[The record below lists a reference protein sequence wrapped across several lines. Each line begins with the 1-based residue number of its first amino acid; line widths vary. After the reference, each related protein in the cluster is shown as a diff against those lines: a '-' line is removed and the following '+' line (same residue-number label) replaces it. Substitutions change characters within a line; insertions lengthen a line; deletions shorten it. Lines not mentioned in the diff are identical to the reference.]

1 MIKIFKKKKKLTFV
15 DSLGGN
21 SVTLMIACIS
31 PADYNMDETV
41 STLRYAN
48 RALQIKNKPIVNQD
62 PITAQISALSKEVKI
77 LILSKN
83 KIILILYF

>member
-1 MIKIFKKKKKLTFV
+1 
-15 DSLGGN
+15 
-21 SVTLMIACIS
+21 MIACIS

-62 PITAQISALSKEVKI
+62 PITAQISVLSKEVIHLKMKLFSTGCVI
-77 LILSKN
+77 FSFSNRIMN
-83 KIILILYF
+83 

>member
-1 MIKIFKKKKKLTFV
+1 MVFFFI

-62 PITAQISALSKEVKI
+62 PITAQISVLSKEVINLKMKLFSARCVI
-77 LILSKN
+77 FLFFYRIMN
-83 KIILILYF
+83 

>member
-1 MIKIFKKKKKLTFV
+1 M
-15 DSLGGN
+15 GGN

-48 RALQIKNKPIVNQD
+48 RALQIKNKPVVNQD
-62 PITAQISALSKEVKI
+62 PITAQISALSKEVFNLNFT
-77 LILSKN
+77 LIFSV
-83 KIILILYF
+83 IWFFFFF

>member
-1 MIKIFKKKKKLTFV
+1 
-15 DSLGGN
+15 
-21 SVTLMIACIS
+21 MIACIS

-62 PITAQISALSKEVKI
+62 PITVQISALSKEVI
-77 LILSKN
+77 D
-83 KIILILYF
+83 ILY

>member
-1 MIKIFKKKKKLTFV
+1 MKLKRFLFFHQLLFT

-48 RALQIKNKPIVNQD
+48 RALQIKNKPVINQD
-62 PITAQISALSKEVKI
+62 PITAQISALSKEVI
-77 LILSKN
+77 NLN
-83 KIILILYF
+83 FT

>member
-1 MIKIFKKKKKLTFV
+1 MWFFFYI

-48 RALQIKNKPIVNQD
+48 RALQIKNKPVVNQD
-62 PITAQISALSKEVKI
+62 PITAQISALSKEV
-77 LILSKN
+77 SSS
-83 KIILILYF
+83 YFT

>member
-1 MIKIFKKKKKLTFV
+1 MLFT

-48 RALQIKNKPIVNQD
+48 RALQIKNKPVINQD
-62 PITAQISALSKEVKI
+62 PITAQISTLSKEVINLKFTFKYY
-77 LILSKN
+77 LVFCTN
-83 KIILILYF
+83 FFYFLRIMI

>member
-1 MIKIFKKKKKLTFV
+1 MKLESVNIFLFFELMFT

-48 RALQIKNKPIVNQD
+48 RALQIKNKPVINQD
-62 PITAQISALSKEVKI
+62 PITAQISALSKEVINLNFNLKRI
-77 LILSKN
+77 T
-83 KIILILYF
+83 